1 MSVERSRN
9 ATKLNDIDS
18 LLVISHFPFA
28 VSRLACNLQRGM
40 LTINHIILVALWLL
54 FGVLHSVLAAEWF
67 KRLMQARLGRG
78 YKYYNFAYSVFAMLT
93 LIAILIFQF
102 NMASRL
108 LYVAPNWVKL
118 LLWLPVLT
126 GLLIMAV
133 VIKKYFFSL
142 SGISVFYKH
151 QPPVA
156 LEQGGLNR
164 YVRHPLYFGTLLFIW
179 GLFFVF
185 PFLNGLLACIV
196 ITLYTILG
204 AMLEEKK
211 LIKQF
216 GEQYVLYKEQ
226 VPMLI
231 PRLF

>member
-1 MSVERSRN
+1 MFIV
-9 ATKLNDIDS
+9 
-18 LLVISHFPFA
+18 
-28 VSRLACNLQRGM
+28 
-40 LTINHIILVALWLL
+40 NHIILVVLWLL

-67 KRLMQARLGRG
+67 KRLMQRRLGGG

-93 LIAILIFQF
+93 LIGILVFQF
-102 NMASRL
+102 NMPSRL
-108 LYVAPNWVKL
+108 LYVAPGWVKL
-118 LLWLPVLT
+118 LLWLPVLA
-126 GLLIMAV
+126 GLLIMLV

-156 LEQGGLNR
+156 LELGGLNR
-164 YVRHPLYFGTLLFIW
+164 YVRHPLYFGTLLFVW
-179 GLFFVF
+179 ALFFVF
-185 PFLNGLLACIV
+185 PFLNSLLACSV
-196 ITLYTILG
+196 KTLYTVLG

-216 GEQYVLYKEQ
+216 GKQYVLYKEQ
-226 VPMLI
+226 VPMLV

>member
-1 MSVERSRN
+1 MF
-9 ATKLNDIDS
+9 L
-18 LLVISHFPFA
+18 
-28 VSRLACNLQRGM
+28 
-40 LTINHIILVALWLL
+40 INHIILVTLWLL
-54 FGVLHSVLAAEWF
+54 FGILHSVLAAEWF
-67 KRLMQARLGRG
+67 KRLMQRRLGGG

-93 LIAILIFQF
+93 LIGILIFQF
-102 NMASRL
+102 NMPSRL

-118 LLWLPVLT
+118 LLWLPVLA

-164 YVRHPLYFGTLLFIW
+164 YVRHPLYFGTLLFVW
-179 GLFFVF
+179 GVFFVV

-196 ITLYTILG
+196 ITLYTVWG
-204 AMLEEKK
+204 AILEEKK
-211 LIKQF
+211 LVKQF
-216 GEQYVLYKEQ
+216 GEQYIIYKRQ

-231 PRLF
+231 PRFYP

>member
-1 MSVERSRN
+1 M
-9 ATKLNDIDS
+9 
-18 LLVISHFPFA
+18 
-28 VSRLACNLQRGM
+28 
-40 LTINHIILVALWLL
+40 INHIILVALWLL

-67 KRLMQARLGRG
+67 KRLMQRWLGGG

-93 LIAILIFQF
+93 LIGILIFQF
-102 NMASRL
+102 NMPSRL
-108 LYVAPNWVKL
+108 LYVTPGYMKL
-118 LLWLPVLT
+118 LLWLPVLA
-126 GLLIMAV
+126 GLLIMLV

-156 LEQGGLNR
+156 LELSGLNR
-164 YVRHPLYFGTLLFIW
+164 YVRHPLYFGTLLFVW

-196 ITLYTILG
+196 ITLYTLLG

-211 LIKQF
+211 LVKQF
-216 GEQYVLYKEQ
+216 GEQYVLYKKQ
-226 VPMLI
+226 VPMLV